1 MNISGS
7 QQARKGVLRS
17 KVGRRI
23 FLLFIFC
30 ALLPL
35 GLLAFFSL
43 RQVTTHLYRQAEQML
58 HQESKEVG
66 MATYERFL
74 LLETELKMIISGL
87 ASGPAKPFE
96 ALSAEVREAAW
107 SFVVLQYSRED
118 VRGQSLHPLDSLSPQ
133 EYRASRHSRQ
143 PDWRTLR

>member
-96 ALSAEVREAAW
+96 ALSAEVREGLPEPEVRKTKSFF
-107 SFVVLQYSRED
+107 SFVSVHD
-118 VRGQSLHPLDSLSPQ
+118 
-133 EYRASRHSRQ
+133 
-143 PDWRTLR
+143 